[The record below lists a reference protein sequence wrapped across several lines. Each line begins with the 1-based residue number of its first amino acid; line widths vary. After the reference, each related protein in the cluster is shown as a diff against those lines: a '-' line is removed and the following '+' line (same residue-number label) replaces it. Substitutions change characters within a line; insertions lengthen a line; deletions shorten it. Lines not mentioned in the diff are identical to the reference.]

1 MVKVLYFTNS
11 FIRHNLSNILARENF
26 PQKTAK
32 DAFNKSNNDDSLASL
47 TTIYYTGSCCIM
59 YPNLPIRSVTWNFG
73 CSRLVLAVV
82 TTGFILEHWGGRPPQ
97 PSSYFEKFS
106 KDLRNFR
113 HSPKIFITRRKTQN
127 FSRFFINS

>member
-59 YPNLPIRSVTWNFG
+59 YPNLPVRSVT
-73 CSRLVLAVV
+73 
-82 TTGFILEHWGGRPPQ
+82 
-97 PSSYFEKFS
+97 
-106 KDLRNFR
+106 
-113 HSPKIFITRRKTQN
+113 
-127 FSRFFINS
+127 